1 LNTDRSLLQLAAADV
16 TIIPKDADVPS
27 PQRKSATFH
36 TAEETDP
43 IEAEATPSISALSLS
58 VPPTGPGD
66 NSVSK
71 RASSTGSMPD
81 LKKAPLDSAI
91 PGAIGL

>member
-1 LNTDRSLLQLAAADV
+1 MLQLAAADV
-16 TIIPKDADVPS
+16 TIIPQDDEVSS

-43 IEAEATPSISALSLS
+43 IEAESTPSISASLS
-58 VPPTGPGD
+58 VTPTRPGD
-66 NSVSK
+66 NSLSK
-71 RASSTGSMPD
+71 RTSSTGSMPD
-81 LKKAPLDSAI
+81 LKKAPADSAR